1 MAQIWARFQE
11 RIRGR
16 IAVLEDAAGAVR
28 AGELPGQLRRHAEQ
42 EAHMLAGSLGTFGL
56 AEGSRLA
63 REVEWL
69 LQGAGRVEGADASR
83 LSELVLAL
91 GEQVATGPPGG
102 RPVPDAAAGDPPPA
116 VLVDPDQESPPEP
129 GHAGR

>member
-1 MAQIWARFQE
+1 MIGDGGGQLDPMAQIWARFQE

-16 IAVLEDAAGAVR
+16 IAVLEDAAGAVQ
-28 AGELPGQLRRHAEQ
+28 AGELPNQLRQHAEQ

-69 LQGAGRVEGADASR
+69 LQGARGVEGADALR

-91 GEQVATGPPGG
+91 GQQVATGLPGEQ
-102 RPVPDAAAGDPPPA
+102 PAPDA
-116 VLVDPDQESPPEP
+116 DQESPPEP
-129 GHAGR
+129 GRLGR